1 MANMYVE
8 SRDYHQYLDYPSSHP
23 NHIKCLIVYSQSLRA
38 RSSFS
43 LESDFLKHCT
53 KMKSWFLKRGYPDN
67 MTDEEM
73 KKVEFSEKGSNNSK
87 ASKGVPFV
95 VTCHPSLNCL
105 SYIIKDNLKILYKSH
120 ETKAVFSPGTV
131 VSFRS
136 THRISSYLV
145 RAKFF
150 PLERCVGS
158 RQCKRCRCKVC
169 TTVTE
174 TYIFWYCHR

>member
-1 MANMYVE
+1 MYVE
-8 SRDYHQYLDYPSSHP
+8 STDYHQYLDYPSSHP

-73 KKVEFSEKGSNNSK
+73 KKVEFSEKGSNSSK
-87 ASKGVPFV
+87 VSKGVPFV
-95 VTCHPSLNCL
+95 V
-105 SYIIKDNLKILYKSH
+105 IIKDNLKILYTSH
-120 ETKAVFSPGTV
+120 ETKAVFSPGPM

-136 THRISSYLV
+136 THRISRYLV

-150 PLERCVGS
+150 PLERCIGS
-158 RQCKRCRCKVC
+158 RQCKKCRCEVC
-169 TTVTE
+169 ATVTK
-174 TYIFWYCHR
+174 TYIF